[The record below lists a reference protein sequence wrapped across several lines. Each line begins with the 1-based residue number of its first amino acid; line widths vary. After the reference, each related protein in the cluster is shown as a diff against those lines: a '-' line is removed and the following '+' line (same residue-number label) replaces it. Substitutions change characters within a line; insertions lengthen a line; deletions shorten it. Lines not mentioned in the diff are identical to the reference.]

1 MPITWKNVEGRGAS
15 DAALLMAGA
24 AKSVQAAGENFTS
37 ALDANKSRVEAISA
51 TEREANTDRFKD
63 ALAAST
69 TVGQLESNE
78 ANINALR
85 QQFDGGNIDQ
95 DLLRE
100 GYNDRLKELRT
111 EETAANDYQMGVDKK
126 AANPLAQQFKA
137 LVLADKDE
145 QANQMLTDNAD
156 LFDRVGMTADLNTFL
171 DNRNQT
177 EITRKDKEKDRLLT
191 ETTRISNEGFDEML
205 TNMEQFNSEYDA
217 IAWFNANQEKYNVSP
232 TVFNSRLGEV
242 RENFRANNELSA
254 RDTQLV
260 EDYSALADATATQI
274 EDNAT
279 ANKARIY
286 AANPTDNNQ
295 SWSESVNS
303 TNAANLALEKGYD
316 KNANPQG
323 VIDKALTSWF
333 DNMEGKLPEGFE
345 AMRGNLAVRA
355 IEMLDT
361 GEGLGFLDPF
371 DWGDKDLDQETMEA
385 ALEQAYQEYTT
396 FTFMEANRLEADTVY
411 ESEIARALQERNS
424 VGEYRTSLLN
434 TAKLK
439 LKGQQVP
446 AKEE

>member
-1 MPITWKNVEGRGAS
+1 MPITWKNVEGRGAG

-24 AKSVQAAGENFTS
+24 AKSVKAAGESFAS
-37 ALDANKSRVEAISA
+37 ALDANKTRVEAISA
-51 TEREANTDRFKD
+51 TEREANTDQFKD

-69 TVGQLESNE
+69 TIGQLEGNQ

-95 DLLRE
+95 DLLRD

-126 AANPLAQQFKA
+126 SANPLAQQFKA

-145 QANQMLTDNAD
+145 QANQLLTDNAE
-156 LFDRVGMTADLNTFL
+156 LFDRVGMTADLSSFL
-171 DNRNQT
+171 DSRNQT
-177 EITRKDKEKDRLLT
+177 ELTRKDQEQDRLLA
-191 ETTRISNEGFDEML
+191 ETTRVSNEGFDEML

-217 IAWFNANQEKYNVSP
+217 VAWFNANQEKYGVSP
-232 TVFNSRLGEV
+232 TVFNSRMGEV
-242 RENFRANNELSA
+242 RESFRANNELSA

-260 EDYSALADATATQI
+260 EDYSALSDATASQI

-286 AANPTDNNQ
+286 AANPTDQNQ
-295 SWSESVNS
+295 SWTESVNS
-303 TNAANLALEKGYD
+303 TNATNLLLEKGYD
-316 KNANPQG
+316 EDKNPQG
-323 VIDKALTSWF
+323 VIDKSLNNWF
-333 DNMEGKLPEGFE
+333 AKMEKQGRLPEGFE

-355 IEMLDT
+355 VEMLDT
-361 GEGLGFLDPF
+361 G
-371 DWGDKDLDQETMEA
+371 DKWWWDEDLDGETMEA
-385 ALEQAYQEYTT
+385 ALEQAYQEYDT
-396 FTFMEANRLEADTVY
+396 FSYMKANRLEADTVY
-411 ESEIARALQERNS
+411 EAEIARALQERNS
-424 VGEYRTSLLN
+424 VGQYRTQLLN

>member
-1 MPITWKNVEGRGAS
+1 MPITWKNVEGRGAG

-37 ALDANKSRVEAISA
+37 ALDANKTRVEAISA

-69 TVGQLESNE
+69 TVGQLEGNQ
-78 ANINALR
+78 ANINALK

-95 DLLRE
+95 DLLRD

-111 EETAANDYQMGVDKK
+111 EETAANDYQMGIDKK

-137 LVLADKDE
+137 LVLKNKDE
-145 QANQMLTDNAD
+145 QANQLLTENSE
-156 LFDRVGMTADLNTFL
+156 LFDRVGMTADLSKFL
-171 DNRNQT
+171 DDRDQT
-177 EITRKDKEKDRLLT
+177 EITRKDQEQDRLLT
-191 ETTRISNEGFDEML
+191 EQTRVSNEGFDKML

-217 IAWFNANQEKYNVSP
+217 VAWFNANQGEYNVSP
-232 TVFNSRLGEV
+232 TVFNSRMGEV
-242 RENFRANNELSA
+242 RENFQANNALSA

-260 EDYSALADATATQI
+260 EDYASLADATASQI

-279 ANKARIY
+279 TNRTRIY
-286 AANPTDNNQ
+286 AANPTDSNQ
-295 SWSESVNS
+295 SWTESVNS
-303 TNAANLALEKGYD
+303 TNATDLLLEKGYD
-316 KNANPQG
+316 TNGNPQG
-323 VIDKALTSWF
+323 VIDKSLNAWF
-333 DNMEGKLPEGFE
+333 DRMEKADKLPEGFE

-355 IEMLDT
+355 VEMLDKGT
-361 GEGLGFLDPF
+361 YFFDLGNTN
-371 DWGDKDLDQETMEA
+371 LDQETMEA
-385 ALEQAYQEYTT
+385 ALEQAYQEYST
-396 FTFMEANRLEADTVY
+396 FSGMKANRLEADTVY
-411 ESEIARALQERNS
+411 EAEIARALQERNS
-424 VGEYRTSLLN
+424 VGEYRTQLLN